1 MNIEEY
7 NKAKRAGEKEYDYCV
22 SKGIHPYL
30 VCLDDML
37 ERFEVESRVKLGLVD
52 IPIEK
57 IAGTYNEA
65 RSNAF
70 ARNFMPLLDKDS
82 EFAMKWAN
90 LYESMEAEGMRDPI
104 IAYEFLDKYYV
115 QEGNKR
121 VSVSLCMGA
130 VTIEGYVTRIIPKR
144 TEAREVQMY
153 YEFLDFY
160 EKTQINYLSFS
171 KEGSYSLL
179 MKATYNNTEQPW
191 DDTMKED
198 FRSAY
203 IAFSKEFLARGGN
216 KLALTVSDAFLVY
229 LSIFGYEE
237 AKEAPASEFRDN
249 IGKIWNE
256 FELYSHHRTISI
268 SLNPITEPKK
278 HTFSMLISPKT
289 YAAAWVYEKPKEIS
303 AWTYAHEL
311 GREYVDDVFGKRINT
326 EAVFG
331 VTTENAVETM
341 EQLIADG
348 YNVLFT
354 TSPQYF
360 PACSKVAVEHPDVK
374 VLNCSL
380 NLSSRHVRSYYL
392 RMYEAKFMIGALAGA
407 LATDDRIGYVADYP
421 IFGVT
426 ASINAFALGARMV
439 NPKAEVYLEWS
450 TVKGNEPKERF
461 REKGITLISSR
472 DLNAP
477 GNLSREFGL
486 FRRNGEDVEKN
497 YALPVWHWGKMYED
511 ILQSILNGNWKDEE
525 ESAGNR
531 ALNYWWGMSAGAI
544 DVIYSDR
551 IPTGTKLLLK
561 ILRNSLTTGGFNP
574 FSELLKFRDGTQ
586 LEAGDGLSPEDILK
600 MDKLLYNVHGFLP
613 AIDDIRDEY
622 RAFIEAQ
629 GIFRPEADTHL
640 SDSSPVPA
648 PAAIP
653 DGPQRDTEDVP
664 DYLEGNEP
672 EELSADT

>member
-1 MNIEEY
+1 MNIDEY
-7 NKAKRAGEKEYDYCV
+7 IKAKKAGEKEYDYCV

-37 ERFEVESRVKLGLVD
+37 ARVEVDSRVKLGLVE
-52 IPIEK
+52 IPMSK
-57 IAGTYNEA
+57 IAGTYNEG

-82 EFAMKWAN
+82 EFAMKWAT
-90 LYESMEAEGMRDPI
+90 LYESMEAEGMRDPV
-104 IAYEFLDKYYV
+104 IAYEFLDKFYI

-121 VSVSLCMGA
+121 VSVSRCMDA
-130 VTIEGYVTRIIPKR
+130 VSIEGYVTRIIPKR
-144 TEAREVQMY
+144 NDTREVQMY

-160 EKTQINYLSFS
+160 EKTQINYLTFS
-171 KEGSYSLL
+171 KEGSYQLL
-179 MKATYNNTEQPW
+179 LKATYNNTETVW
-191 DDTMKED
+191 DDTMKSD

-203 IAFSKEFLARGGN
+203 ITFSKEFLARGGS
-216 KLALTVSDAFLVY
+216 KLQLTVSDAFLVY

-237 AKEAPASEFRDN
+237 ARDALASEYRDN
-249 IGKIWNE
+249 ISKIWNE

-268 SLNPITEPKK
+268 SLNPIADPKK

-311 GREYVDDVFGKRINT
+311 GREYIDDVFGKQINT
-326 EAVFG
+326 DAVFG
-331 VTTENAVETM
+331 VSVAEAVGTM
-341 EQLIADG
+341 EKLIAEG
-348 YNVLFT
+348 YNVIFA

-360 PACSKVAVEHPDVK
+360 PACAKVAVEHPDVK

-450 TVKGNEPKERF
+450 TVKGSEPKERF
-461 REKGITLISSR
+461 REQGITLISSR

-477 GNLSREFGL
+477 GSLSREFGL
-486 FRRNGEDVEKN
+486 FRRNGEDVAKN

-511 ILQSILNGNWKDEE
+511 ILRSILNGNWKDEE
-525 ESAGNR
+525 ESADNR

-561 ILRNSLTTGGFNP
+561 ILRSSLTSGGFNP
-574 FSELLKFRDGTQ
+574 FSGLLKYRDGTQ
-586 LEAGDGLSPEDILK
+586 EDAGDGLSPEKILR
-600 MDKLLYNVHGFLP
+600 MNKLLYNIHGSIP
-613 AIDDIRDEY
+613 TIDVISEDY

-640 SDSSPVPA
+640 SDASPLA
-648 PAAIP
+648 
-653 DGPQRDTEDVP
+653 GSDTTPVVHASDDLGEK
-664 DYLEGNEP
+664 
-672 EELSADT
+672 

>member
-1 MNIEEY
+1 MNLEEY
-7 NKAKRAGEKEYDYCV
+7 IKAKRAGEKEYDYCV

-30 VCLDDML
+30 VTLDDML
-37 ERFEVESRVKLGLVD
+37 SRVQVESRVKLGLTD
-52 IPIEK
+52 IPMEK
-57 IAGTYNEA
+57 IVGTYNEG

-90 LYESMEAEGMRDPI
+90 LYESMEAEGLRDPI
-104 IAYEFLDKYYV
+104 IAYEFLDQYYV

-121 VSVSLCMGA
+121 VSVSRCMGA
-130 VTIEGYVTRIIPKR
+130 VTIEGYVTRIIPKKSDAK
-144 TEAREVQMY
+144 EIQMY

-160 EKTQINYLSFS
+160 DKTQINYLTFS
-171 KEGSYSLL
+171 KEGSYTLL
-179 MKATYNNTEQPW
+179 LKATYDNTDQVW
-191 DDTMKED
+191 DDTMKAD

-203 IAFSKEFLARGGN
+203 IAFSKEFLGKGGN

-229 LSIFGYEE
+229 LSIFGYAE
-237 AKEAPASEFRDN
+237 AKEALAAEFRDN

-256 FELYSHHRTISI
+256 FELYSRRKTISI

-278 HTFSMLISPKT
+278 HTLSMLMSPKS
-289 YAAAWVYEKPKEIS
+289 YAAAWVYEKPKETS

-311 GREYVDDVFGKRINT
+311 GREYVDDVFGKQINT
-326 EAVFG
+326 DAVFG
-331 VTTENAVETM
+331 VSVSEAVDTM
-341 EQLIADG
+341 EK
-348 YNVLFT
+348 
-354 TSPQYF
+354 PQFF
-360 PACSKVAVEHPDVK
+360 PACAKVAVEHPDVK

-407 LATDDRIGYVADYP
+407 LAADDRIGYVADYP
-421 IFGVT
+421 IYGVT

-450 TVKGNEPKERF
+450 TVKGSAPKERF
-461 REKGITLISSR
+461 RENGITLISSR

-477 GNLSREFGL
+477 ASMSREFGL
-486 FRRNGEDVEKN
+486 FRRNGEDVAKN

-511 ILQSILNGNWKDEE
+511 ILRTILNGNWKDEE
-525 ESAGNR
+525 ESAHNR

-561 ILRNSLTTGGFNP
+561 ILRASLTSGGFNP
-574 FSELLKFRDGTQ
+574 FSGLLKFRDGTQ
-586 LEAGDGLSPEDILK
+586 IEAGDGLSPEEILR
-600 MDKLLYNVHGFLP
+600 MDKLLYNIHGSIP
-613 AIDDIRDEY
+613 TVDEISDEY

-640 SDSSPVPA
+640 SDASPVTG
-648 PAAIP
+648 I
-653 DGPQRDTEDVP
+653 DTVP
-664 DYLEGNEP
+664 VVHASDEIGK
-672 EELSADT
+672 

>member
-7 NKAKRAGEKEYDYCV
+7 NKAKKAGEKEYDYCV

-37 ERFEVESRVKLGLVD
+37 SRVEVESRVKLGLTD
-52 IPIEK
+52 IPMEK
-57 IAGTYNEA
+57 IVGTYNEG

-90 LYESMEAEGMRDPI
+90 LYESMEAEGLREPI
-104 IAYEFLDKYYV
+104 IAYEFLDQYYV

-121 VSVSLCMGA
+121 VSVSRCMGA
-130 VTIEGYVTRIIPKR
+130 VTIEGYVTRIIPKKND
-144 TEAREVQMY
+144 TKEIQMY

-160 EKTQINYLSFS
+160 DKTKINYLSFS
-171 KEGSYSLL
+171 KEGSYTLL
-179 MKATYNNTEQPW
+179 LKATYDTTDQPW

-198 FRSAY
+198 FRSTY
-203 IAFSKEFLARGGN
+203 IAFSKEFAARGGS
-216 KLALTVSDAFLVY
+216 KLSLTTSDAFLVY
-229 LSIFGYEE
+229 LSIFGYAE
-237 AKEAPASEFRDN
+237 AKDAPASEFRDN

-268 SLNPITEPKK
+268 SLNPTQEPKK
-278 HTFSMLISPKT
+278 HTLSMLISPKT
-289 YAAAWVYEKPKEIS
+289 YAAAWVHEKPKEIS

-311 GREYVDDVFGKRINT
+311 GREYVEEVFGKQINT
-326 EAVFG
+326 DAVFG
-331 VTTENAVETM
+331 VSVAEAVDTM
-341 EQLIADG
+341 EKLIADG
-348 YNVLFT
+348 YNILFT
-354 TSPQYF
+354 TSPQFF
-360 PACSKVAVEHPDVK
+360 PACAKVAVEHPDVK

-407 LATDDRIGYVADYP
+407 LTEDNRIGYVANYP
-421 IFGVT
+421 IYGVT

-439 NPKAEVYLEWS
+439 NPNAEVYLEWS
-450 TVKGNEPKERF
+450 TAKGSAPKQRF
-461 REKGITLISSR
+461 REKGITLVSSR

-477 GNLSREFGL
+477 ASMSREFGL
-486 FRRNGEDVEKN
+486 FKGDGIGVLKN

-511 ILQSILNGNWKDEE
+511 ILRTILNGNWKDEE
-525 ESAGNR
+525 ESADNR

-551 IPTGTKLLLK
+551 IPTGAKLLLK
-561 ILRNSLTTGGFNP
+561 LLRNSLTTGGFNP

-586 LEAGDGLSPEDILK
+586 IEAGDGLSPEEILN
-600 MDKLLYNVHGFLP
+600 MDKLLYNVHGSIP
-613 AIDDIRDEY
+613 SIDEISEEY
-622 RAFIEAQ
+622 RAFLEAQ
-629 GIFRPEADTHL
+629 GIFRPEAGTHL
-640 SDSSPVPA
+640 SDATPLT
-648 PAAIP
+648 
-653 DGPQRDTEDVP
+653 GQDTTPIMQASDSITTQE
-664 DYLEGNEP
+664 
-672 EELSADT
+672 

>member
-1 MNIEEY
+1 MNLEEY
-7 NKAKRAGEKEYDYCV
+7 IKAKRAGEKEYDYCV

-30 VCLDDML
+30 VTLDDML
-37 ERFEVESRVKLGLVD
+37 SRVQVESRVKLGLTD
-52 IPIEK
+52 IPMEK
-57 IAGTYNEA
+57 IVGTYNEG

-90 LYESMEAEGMRDPI
+90 LYESMEAEGLRDPI
-104 IAYEFLDKYYV
+104 IAYEFLDQYYV

-121 VSVSLCMGA
+121 VSVSRCMGA
-130 VTIEGYVTRIIPKR
+130 VTIEGYVTRIIPKKSDAK
-144 TEAREVQMY
+144 EIQMY

-160 EKTQINYLSFS
+160 DKTQINYLSFS
-171 KEGSYSLL
+171 KEGSYTLL
-179 MKATYNNTEQPW
+179 LKATYDNTDQVW
-191 DDTMKED
+191 DDTMKAD

-203 IAFSKEFLARGGN
+203 IAFSKEFLAKGGN

-229 LSIFGYEE
+229 LSIFGYAE
-237 AKEAPASEFRDN
+237 AKEALAAEFRDN

-256 FELYSHHRTISI
+256 FELYSRRKTISI

-278 HTFSMLISPKT
+278 HTLSMLMSPKS

-303 AWTYAHEL
+303 AWTYAHEM
-311 GREYVDDVFGKRINT
+311 GREYVDDVFGKQINT
-326 EAVFG
+326 DAVFG
-331 VTTENAVETM
+331 VSVSEAAETM
-341 EQLIADG
+341 EKLIADG
-348 YNVLFT
+348 YNILFT
-354 TSPQYF
+354 TSPQFF
-360 PACSKVAVEHPDVK
+360 PACAKVAVEHPDVK

-407 LATDDRIGYVADYP
+407 LASDDRIGYVADYP
-421 IFGVT
+421 IYGVT

-450 TVKGNEPKERF
+450 TVKGSAPKERF

-477 GNLSREFGL
+477 ASMSREFGL
-486 FRRNGEDVEKN
+486 FRRNGEDVAKN

-511 ILQSILNGNWKDEE
+511 ILRTILNGNWKDEE
-525 ESAGNR
+525 ESAHNR

-561 ILRNSLTTGGFNP
+561 ILRASLTSGGFNP
-574 FSELLKFRDGTQ
+574 FSGLLKFRDGSQ
-586 LEAGDGLSPEDILK
+586 IEAGDGLSPEDILR
-600 MDKLLYNVHGFLP
+600 MDKLLYNIHGSIP
-613 AIDDIRDEY
+613 TVDEISDEY

-640 SDSSPVPA
+640 SDASPVTG
-648 PAAIP
+648 P
-653 DGPQRDTEDVP
+653 DTVP
-664 DYLEGNEP
+664 VVHASDEISQN
-672 EELSADT
+672 